1 MPRFDILASLPCAE
15 NVTGW
20 HVDIR
25 YEWKRFTGILTLT
38 GILRSPIVAERDFSR
53 YQKKVIQRYYDNRP
67 ALDEQRLAELAT
79 ELYLASDKKK
89 PKLWESAK
97 ELMERLGTPASRV
110 DHVLK
115 TADPAQVAEVV
126 KDVQSGKIRPKPEKK
141 PEPPAQSD

>member
-1 MPRFDILASLPCAE
+1 M
-15 NVTGW
+15 
-20 HVDIR
+20 
-25 YEWKRFTGILTLT
+25 
-38 GILRSPIVAERDFSR
+38 AERDYSK

-97 ELMERLGTPASRV
+97 EIMERLGTPASRV
-110 DHVLK
+110 EHVLK

-126 KDVQSGKIRPKPEKK
+126 KDVQAGRIRPKQEKK
-141 PEPPAQSD
+141 PEPPVG